1 MAHMVKYHP
10 CVFEPVHRSDA
21 CEGVFPLSLPAE
33 GTTTAP
39 GPFFIVM
46 NAGSG
51 DKDAAIREAA
61 IREVLSPAGC
71 PYRIWRVTD
80 IRRLAEVARQAVE
93 SAKRQQGT
101 VVAAGGD
108 GTINTVVQAVLD
120 AGCPFAVLPQGTFNY
135 FSRTHGIPVDT
146 SEATRM
152 LLNGTL
158 RPVQVGLVN
167 DRAFLVNASL
177 GLYPKLL
184 EKREE
189 HKAVFGRSR
198 LVAMFSAFVTLLT
211 PPSQLVLTLEEG
223 GDSEVMHVATLMV
236 DNNPLQLQEVGLP
249 EEHAVRQGEL
259 AAIVVKAKGVLQML
273 SVVAKAAL
281 GRLGQADTVSSFP
294 FTRLTVKPLR
304 RRRIKVATDGEVTW
318 MDPPLVFKAAPH
330 TLLLVVPP
338 GGSTEGTPL

>member
-1 MAHMVKYHP
+1 MR
-10 CVFEPVHRSDA
+10 CR
-21 CEGVFPLSLPAE
+21 EGDLLLSLSDEHTA
-33 GTTTAP
+33 TAP

-51 DKDAAIREAA
+51 GKDADSREAA
-61 IREVLSPAGC
+61 IREVLSPAGR
-71 PYRIWRVTD
+71 PYRIWRVTE
-80 IRRLAEVARQAVE
+80 IRRLPEVARQAVE
-93 SAKRQQGT
+93 LAQQQHGT

-108 GTINTVVQAVLD
+108 GTINTVVQTVLD
-120 AGCPFAVLPQGTFNY
+120 AGCPFGVLPQGTFNY

-146 SEATRM
+146 AEATRV
-152 LLNGTL
+152 LLHGAL

-167 DRAFLVNASL
+167 GRAFLVNASL

-189 HKAVFGRSR
+189 HKQIFGRSR

-211 PPSQLVLTLEEG
+211 PPPQLVLTLEEG
-223 GDSEVMHVATLMV
+223 GAAEEMHVSTLMV
-236 DNNPLQLQEVGLP
+236 DNNPLQLQEMGLP
-249 EEHAVRQGEL
+249 EEHAVRHGEL
-259 AAIVVKAKGVLQML
+259 AAIVVKAKGVWQLF

-281 GRLGQADTVSSFP
+281 GRLGQADTVYSFP

-318 MDPPLVFKAAPH
+318 MVPPLAFSAAPN
-330 TLLLVVPP
+330 TLLLVVPLR
-338 GGSTEGTPL
+338 GAAEGELR